1 MAVNE
6 DLTGFV
12 REALNRGLPR
22 DDIRAALSQADWSNE
37 EVQAALHTFAAVD
50 FAIPVPRKRP
60 SLSAREAFEYLI
72 LFGAL
77 YLNAFSLGRLLF
89 QFINLGFPDPLWSQP
104 RIDAI
109 PQAIRWSIA
118 TLMVAT
124 PVFLYSAR
132 VNSKAL
138 AKSPLMRLSPVR
150 RWLTYLTLA
159 IAAGVLAGDSINL
172 VYNVLSG
179 EVTFRFLLKALTI
192 GGISG
197 TVYFYYLSDLRRD
210 EQEVGQ

>member
-1 MAVNE
+1 
-6 DLTGFV
+6 
-12 REALNRGLPR
+12 
-22 DDIRAALSQADWSNE
+22 
-37 EVQAALHTFAAVD
+37 
-50 FAIPVPRKRP
+50 
-60 SLSAREAFEYLI
+60 
-72 LFGAL
+72 
-77 YLNAFSLGRLLF
+77 
-89 QFINLGFPDPLWSQP
+89 
-104 RIDAI
+104 
-109 PQAIRWSIA
+109 
-118 TLMVAT
+118 MVAT

-138 AKSPLMRLSPVR
+138 AKSPLMRLSPER